1 MRGALLNQAVIRR
14 RDGELRVITMPADG
28 SAAMRLLLTA
38 LRDPGAV
45 NGQLLRL
52 GTPDGGSLELP
63 AAEVASL
70 ELAPHYFVV
79 HDFLTADEA
88 EQTSA
93 HILKH
98 GAQFE
103 DATIS
108 LYTNQHASSPVDNLR
123 RARVLNAVAD
133 IMHMFVPKLNA
144 LAPRLVTDLRMPQL
158 PLRKLECQITA
169 HGDGDFFN
177 THIDNGLPD
186 IAHRRI
192 SYVYYIHAEP
202 KRFTGGILRFYNTL
216 LEGATNACGKHAAD
230 YDPMRNSLI
239 VFPSHCHHEVT
250 PIACASSALADQRLT
265 VNGWLCV

>member
-1 MRGALLNQAVIRR
+1 LVQALIRR
-14 RDGELRVITMPADG
+14 RNGASSTITMPPDG

-38 LRDPGAV
+38 LRNASSV
-45 NGQLLRL
+45 NGEMLHLS
-52 GTPDGGSLELP
+52 TPDGGNVAFP

-79 HDFLTADEA
+79 HNFLSPAEADE
-88 EQTSA
+88 TSA
-93 HILKH
+93 HILAH

-108 LYTNQHASSPVDNLR
+108 LYANQHNSSPDKSLR
-123 RARVLNAVAD
+123 RARVLNTVAD
-133 IMHMFVPKLNA
+133 VMHMFVPKLNQ
-144 LAPRLVTDLRMPQL
+144 LAPRFQTDLRMPPL
-158 PLRKLECQITA
+158 PLNKLECQITA

-192 SYVYYIHAEP
+192 SYVYYIHQEP

-216 LEGATNACGKHAAD
+216 LVGLQNACGAHASD
-230 YDPMRNSLI
+230 YDPVRNSLI
-239 VFPSHCHHEVT
+239 VFPSHCQHEVT